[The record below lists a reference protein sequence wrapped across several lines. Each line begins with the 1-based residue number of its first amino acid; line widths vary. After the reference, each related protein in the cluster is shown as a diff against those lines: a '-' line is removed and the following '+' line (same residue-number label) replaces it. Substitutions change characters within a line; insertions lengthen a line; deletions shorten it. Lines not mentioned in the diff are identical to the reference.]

1 MGSERIMA
9 VEEKKK
15 VINRL
20 KSMYPLRAKVNE
32 TYQKSVEA
40 MRAGKPT
47 VWAML
52 NWYYG
57 DPILKAMD
65 LEVVYPENYGAILA
79 ATGYAQPYLE
89 YADADGFP
97 THLCGYSRATL
108 GYTSKM
114 MRELKGEIPSEA
126 PLGGMPKPIFLMS
139 SSAVCDARYKWFQ
152 ALGRYMDV
160 PVWTLEAPMPGVKEL
175 FMEGSYERMVDLGV
189 KHLREF
195 VAFVERITG
204 RKLDWDKLDETVDL
218 MIEVNRL
225 WHEIN
230 ELRKARPCPMH
241 SRDFW
246 SAMPAAL
253 FLMGDLE
260 HSLQCFRDMY
270 EEVKERV
277 KDRIG
282 AIAEEKYRLVF
293 AELPPWHSLRF
304 FDRLAERGWNFVVES
319 FGYRPPIPLDLSGV
333 SDPLEKITRFSLQV
347 FIGYYEDA
355 LEQNVPAGALAYPYL
370 KYAREWRCD
379 GALLHPLISCRSA
392 STHLPYV
399 ANLIMERLK
408 VPSLTIEGDIVDLRL
423 FDPED
428 AMARAEPFEET
439 MEYYRRVR
447 KQEGFDW

>member
-1 MGSERIMA
+1 MA
-9 VEEKKK
+9 AEEKRK

-40 MRAGKPT
+40 MRAGEPT

-57 DPILKAMD
+57 DPILRAMD
-65 LEVVYPENYGAILA
+65 LEVVYPENYGAFLA
-79 ATGYAQPYLE
+79 ATGFAQPYLE

-114 MRELKGEIPSEA
+114 MTELKGEIPSEA

-139 SSAVCDARYKWFQ
+139 SAAVCDARYKWFQ

-189 KHLREF
+189 QHLKEF
-195 VAFVERITG
+195 ITFVERITS
-204 RKLDWDKLDETVDL
+204 RKLDWDKLDGTVDL

-225 WHEIN
+225 WHEIS
-230 ELRKARPCPMH
+230 ELRKTKPCPMH

-270 EEVKERV
+270 EEMKDRV
-277 KDRIG
+277 KGHVG

-293 AELPPWHSLRF
+293 AELPPWHSLGF

-319 FGYRPPIPLDLSGV
+319 FGYRPPIPLDLSEV

-347 FIGYYEDA
+347 FVGYYKDA
-355 LEQNVPAGALAYPYL
+355 LEHNVPAGALAYPYL

-399 ANLIMERLK
+399 ANLLMERLK

-428 AMARAEPFEET
+428 AIARAEPFEET